1 MSYEPTQ
8 IFFIVLSGIIL
19 MLLMSGFIIVMV
31 LLHRQQQLRNHQK
44 MDSLR
49 AEYEKTMLKV
59 EKEIQDQTLSFIGQ
73 ELHDN
78 LGQILSLTKLTLNS
92 PDEESFSEG
101 KRLINHAIKEV
112 RSLSKRLNLDW
123 VKEVKLQDFISNELQ
138 KIEASGFCKTQFETN
153 VEALTLDQDKKLVL
167 IRIIQECL
175 NNIIKHA
182 EPSVIYISL
191 MEKNDALSVTVK
203 DNGKGFDAEDKSKG
217 MGLHNLKSRIETIGG
232 TLNLSSIIGIGTEIK
247 LLLPFE

>member
-1 MSYEPTQ
+1 MNYEPTQ
-8 IFFIVLSGIIL
+8 IFFIVFSGIIL

-31 LLHRQQQLRNHQK
+31 LLHRQQQLRNRQK
-44 MDSLR
+44 MESLK

-92 PDEESFSEG
+92 PDEESYSEG

-123 VKEVKLQDFISNELQ
+123 VKEVKLQDFISGELQ
-138 KIEASGFCKTQFETN
+138 KIEKSGYCKTQFETD
-153 VEALTLDQDKKLVL
+153 EITITLDQDKKLVL
-167 IRIIQECL
+167 IRIIQESL
-175 NNIIKHA
+175 NNIMKHA
-182 EPSVIYISL
+182 EPSMIVISL
-191 MEKNDALSVTVK
+191 RQEKGTLSVTVK
-203 DNGKGFDAEDKSKG
+203 DNGKGFDVADKSKG

-232 TLNLSSIIGIGTEIK
+232 ELMLSSIIGIGTEIK

>member
-1 MSYEPTQ
+1 MNYEPTQ
-8 IFFIVLSGIIL
+8 IFFIVFSGIIL

-31 LLHRQQQLRNHQK
+31 LLHRQQQLRNRQK
-44 MDSLR
+44 MENLK
-49 AEYEKTMLKV
+49 AEYDKTMLKV

-78 LGQILSLTKLTLNS
+78 LGQILSLAKLTLNS
-92 PDEESFSEG
+92 PDEENYSEG

-123 VKEVKLQDFISNELQ
+123 VKEVKLEDFIRGELQ
-138 KIEASGFCKTQFETN
+138 KIEKSGLCKTQFETS
-153 VEALTLDQDKKLVL
+153 AQSLALDQDKKLVL
-167 IRIIQECL
+167 IRVIQECL

-182 EPSVIYISL
+182 DPSMVYISL
-191 MEKNDALSVTVK
+191 DQKDDRLSVTVK
-203 DNGKGFDAEDKSKG
+203 DDGNGFDVEDSSKG

-232 TLNLSSIIGIGTEIK
+232 KLTVSSIIGIGTEIK

>member
-1 MSYEPTQ
+1 MNYEPTQ
-8 IFFIVLSGIIL
+8 IFFIVLSGIVL

-31 LLHRQQQLRNHQK
+31 LLHRQQQLRNRQK
-44 MDSLR
+44 MDNLR

-78 LGQILSLTKLTLNS
+78 LGQILSLAKLTLNS
-92 PDEESFSEG
+92 PDEENYSEG

-123 VKEVKLQDFISNELQ
+123 VKEVSLLDFISGELQ
-138 KIEASGFCKTQFETN
+138 KIENFGFCKTQFETD
-153 VEALTLDQDKKLVL
+153 VEPIELDLDKKLVL

-175 NNIIKHA
+175 NNIMKHA

-191 MEKNDALSVTVK
+191 AQKKDSLSITVK
-203 DNGKGFDAEDKSKG
+203 DDGKGFDVDDKSKG

-232 TLNLSSIIGIGTEIK
+232 KLILSSIIGIGTEIK